1 MLERRQWSLSSCHF
15 LLSSSAVFHQKPSL
29 HCFCFPRYPT
39 YSTEASHP
47 NLSTYATWHLKEALA
62 CRSSLNQRRGR
73 IGFCSVYRTPNDA
86 VKWPRE
92 RSRTEGSLRCTWVL
106 HWEAAKTFSRGG
118 AKRGGP
124 LPLVTLVN
132 LSNLVNC
139 RDFAIPTFR
148 FSVSWTAERK
158 KQSSPNWIS
167 FIYGTGW
174 KQFIWSLS
182 SCFEMVSEVLY
193 DWHVMIWGVKHL
205 FAPTQRCKAH
215 GSSTSARPV
224 GKE

>member
-39 YSTEASHP
+39 NSTEASHP

-62 CRSSLNQRRGR
+62 CRSSLNQRPGR

-118 AKRGGP
+118 GETRRAASSRYSGESLQFSQLSWLCDP
-124 LPLVTLVN
+124 DFPFQCFVN
-132 LSNLVNC
+132 G
-139 RDFAIPTFR
+139 R
-148 FSVSWTAERK
+148 AEK
-158 KQSSPNWIS
+158 TIQP
-167 FIYGTGW
+167 
-174 KQFIWSLS
+174 
-182 SCFEMVSEVLY
+182 
-193 DWHVMIWGVKHL
+193 
-205 FAPTQRCKAH
+205 
-215 GSSTSARPV
+215 
-224 GKE
+224 